1 MKINPIAAC
10 FLVFCINAI
19 FIFFGVSLRRS
30 SLRRAIRCN
39 LLFVPHKRI
48 FASIPHAEHTNKR
61 KIPLRK
67 PNEIIISRDLSGF
80 ENLIGLA
87 IL

>member
-48 FASIPHAEHTNKR
+48 FASIPHAKHTQ
-61 KIPLRK
+61 I
-67 PNEIIISRDLSGF
+67 NEKSRL
-80 ENLIGLA
+80 ENQTRFLFQETYQVFKT
-87 IL
+87 